1 MPAHPFVF
9 RTSASALLLL
19 SLAAAGCRA
28 QVTPSTNISPELA
41 RRIALTIRS
50 RAQLPFTYDVKV
62 ADRKAAQE
70 PGWDQVTVLI
80 GEDGKPAKPMTFLLS
95 KDGKTLAQMNTFDL
109 SKDPRT
115 LVSDAGRPA
124 RGGSKTAPVDIV
136 VYDDLECPFC
146 ARMHTQMFP
155 AILNRYGDRVR
166 IAYKDYPL
174 QQIHPWATHAAID
187 ANCLASQSPAGYWN
201 LVDTLHKDLDGI
213 GLDPSAPPKA
223 DKQPAKTVGAAV
235 SQIDRATLEEGK
247 RQKVDEAKLTAC
259 VQKQDDAGVK
269 ITLAEGDA
277 LSVNGVPAIF
287 VNGQL
292 ITGAVPIEYVY
303 RAVDEAL
310 TAQGIA
316 PPPPVPIPVL
326 ADPAVAPATPAGAS
340 APAR

>member
-1 MPAHPFVF
+1 MPVHSFFA
-9 RTSASALLLL
+9 RTAASALLLV
-19 SLAAAGCRA
+19 SLGAVGCHA
-28 QVTPSTNISPELA
+28 QVPASTTISPELA
-41 RRIALTIRS
+41 RRIALTIRTHA
-50 RAQLPFTYDVKV
+50 RLPFTYNVTV
-62 ADRKAAQE
+62 TDRVPAKE
-70 PGWDQVTVLI
+70 PGWDQVTVNL
-80 GEDGKPAKPMTFLLS
+80 GEDGKPPQPMTFLLS
-95 KDGKTLAQMNTFDL
+95 KDGKTLAQMNTFDM

-124 RGGSKTAPVDIV
+124 RGGSEKAPVDIV

-155 AILNRYGDRVR
+155 AVLTRYGDRVR

-174 QQIHPWATHAAID
+174 QQIHPWATHAAVD
-187 ANCLASQSPAGYWN
+187 VDCLASQSPAGYWN
-201 LVDTLHKDLDGI
+201 LVDTLHNHLDGI
-213 GLDPSAPPKA
+213 GLDPSAPPTA
-223 DKQPAKTVGAAV
+223 DKQPARTLPAAL
-235 SQIDRATLEEGK
+235 SQIDKATMDEGRK
-247 RQKVDEAKLTAC
+247 QKVNEAKLAEC
-259 VQKQDDAGVK
+259 VKKQDDTPVK

-310 TAQGIA
+310 QAQGIT

-326 ADPAVAPATPAGAS
+326 ADPSAPPASPAGAAS
-340 APAR
+340 PK